1 MPNFDL
7 APWPEIGR
15 FVSATA
21 VPILVIVLFASVF
34 LGLAQRFLDRLVRR
48 LIDREA
54 AEGTA
59 RELSA
64 AEVERRIDTV
74 SGLVVSLVRVLVV
87 TIAVIMVI
95 GKFNVDIGP
104 AVAGLGIVGI
114 AVGFGAQSLV
124 KDYFNGVLILVEN
137 QFAKGDVVRVAG
149 VSGIV
154 EDFTLRRTTL
164 RDADGVVHS
173 VPNGEIGV
181 ASNLT
186 RVWAQINENVSI
198 AYGTDID
205 RATQVV
211 DDVGRAMAAD
221 PDWQDR
227 VIEAPHVIRVEALG
241 EYGVTLKVEGTV
253 RAEERWAA
261 PGEFRKRLLAAFREH
276 GIEIPRPQRVVL
288 ASDPAAPAAGKA
300 AAAPAPGSAPAAGP
314 IPDGEDAPARTT
326 PSGDRGS

>member
-1 MPNFDL
+1 MPDFDK
-7 APWPEIGR
+7 APWPDIGR
-15 FVSATA
+15 FVSGTA
-21 VPILVIVLFASVF
+21 VPIAIVVIFSWVF
-34 LGLAQRFLDRLVRR
+34 LHLAGQFLDRLIRR

-54 AEGTA
+54 SQGTA
-59 RELSA
+59 RELTAS
-64 AEVERRIDTV
+64 EVERRIDTV
-74 SGLVVSLVRVLVV
+74 STLLISLLRVLVG
-87 TIAVIMVI
+87 TIAVIMVL
-95 GKFNVDIGP
+95 GKFNVDVGP

-149 VSGIV
+149 VSGTV

-186 RVWAQINENVSI
+186 RVWAQINENVSV

-205 RATQVV
+205 AATRVV

-221 PDWQDR
+221 PEWQER
-227 VIEAPHVIRVEALG
+227 VLEAPHVVRVEALA
-241 EYGVTLKVEGTV
+241 EYGVTLKVFGAV

-288 ASDPAAPAAGKA
+288 ASDPTAAGGPAAGQ
-300 AAAPAPGSAPAAGP
+300 
-314 IPDGEDAPARTT
+314 
-326 PSGDRGS
+326 PSGDEPPPDDGAPSGE

>member
-21 VPILVIVLFASVF
+21 VPIVVIVVFAWVF

-87 TIAVIMVI
+87 TIGVIMVL

-137 QFAKGDVVRVAG
+137 QFAKGDVVRIAG
-149 VSGIV
+149 VSGSV

-186 RVWAQINENVSI
+186 RIWAQVNENVSI

-205 RATQVV
+205 RATKVV

-227 VIEAPHVIRVEALG
+227 IIEAPHVDRVEALG
-241 EYGVTLKVEGTV
+241 EYGVTLKVVGTV

-276 GIEIPRPQRVVL
+276 GIELPQPQRVVL
-288 ASDPAAPAAGKA
+288 ASDPAAPSAGA
-300 AAAPAPGSAPAAGP
+300 RSAPAAGSVAPEP
-314 IPDGEDAPARTT
+314 IPAEDGASAPSA
-326 PSGDRGS
+326 PSGD

>member
-21 VPILVIVLFASVF
+21 VPILVIVLFAWVF

-59 RELSA
+59 RELTA

-87 TIAVIMVI
+87 TIAVIMVL
-95 GKFNVDIGP
+95 GKFSVDIGP

-149 VSGIV
+149 VSGVV

-261 PGEFRKRLLAAFREH
+261 PGELRKRLLAAFREH

-288 ASDPAAPAAGKA
+288 ASD
-300 AAAPAPGSAPAAGP
+300 AAAPSAGTAETAATP
-314 IPDGEDAPARTT
+314 EPDGGDAPAGMA
-326 PSGDRGS
+326 PSGDQKR

>member
-1 MPNFDL
+1 MPDFDR
-7 APWPEIGR
+7 APWPDIGR
-15 FVSATA
+15 FVSGTA
-21 VPILVIVLFASVF
+21 VPIAITVAFSWVF
-34 LGLAQRFLDRLVRR
+34 LVLAERFLERLVRR

-59 RELSA
+59 RELTA

-74 SGLVVSLVRVLVV
+74 STLAVSLVRVLVV
-87 TIAVIMVI
+87 TIAVIMVL
-95 GKFNVDIGP
+95 GKFNVDVGP

-137 QFAKGDVVRVAG
+137 QFAKGDVVRLAGVAG
-149 VSGIV
+149 TV

-173 VPNGEIGV
+173 VPNGQIAV

-186 RVWAQINENVSI
+186 RLWAQINENVSV

-205 RATQVV
+205 RATAVV

-221 PDWQDR
+221 PEWADR
-227 VIEAPHVIRVEALG
+227 VLEAPHVVRVEALG
-241 EYGVTLKVEGTV
+241 EYGVTLKVFGAV

-261 PGEFRKRLLAAFREH
+261 PGEFRKRLLAAFQEH

-288 ASDPAAPAAGKA
+288 ATDPTTGSAGAGDLFGGAAG
-300 AAAPAPGSAPAAGP
+300 AGP
-314 IPDGEDAPARTT
+314 VPDGEG
-326 PSGDRGS
+326 PSGE